1 MPMKYLLYVGIAL
14 IDDDDEKIM
23 DVCSLIMCGNRF
35 KWELSQKKMQI
46 GIQ

>member
-14 IDDDDEKIM
+14 IDDDEKIM

-35 KWELSQKKMQI
+35 KWE
-46 GIQ
+46 